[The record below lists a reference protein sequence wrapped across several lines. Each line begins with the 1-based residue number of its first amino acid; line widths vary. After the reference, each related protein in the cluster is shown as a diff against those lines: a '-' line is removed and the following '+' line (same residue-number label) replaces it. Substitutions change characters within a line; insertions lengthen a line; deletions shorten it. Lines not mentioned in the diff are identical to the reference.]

1 MLSLLD
7 FYAVSSLFYTELSIF
22 NCQDTEITKIIFPI
36 IISVSLLLSFEVCE
50 FKMAK
55 RSQHDYIK

>member
-1 MLSLLD
+1 MLSLLG

-36 IISVSLLLSFEVCE
+36 ISVKPLLFWGLWIP
-50 FKMAK
+50 MAK